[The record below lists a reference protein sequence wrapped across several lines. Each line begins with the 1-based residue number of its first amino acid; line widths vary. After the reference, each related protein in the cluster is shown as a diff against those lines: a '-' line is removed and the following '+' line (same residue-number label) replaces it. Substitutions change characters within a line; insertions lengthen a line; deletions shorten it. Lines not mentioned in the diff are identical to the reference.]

1 MYEKPRG
8 FRGLFRSLEEK
19 VHPIPLKERVDQALY
34 RLATQ
39 KEKLEHM
46 SSRLQQRDKEMFQRC
61 IGAQLSK
68 DNAHAALYANECA
81 EIRKMAHITL
91 SSELALE
98 RVVLRLQTI
107 EEFGDV
113 MAQIA
118 PVIGVVRETRGR
130 IAGVIPEVATEL
142 GEVNN
147 MLSDMSLETGE
158 VQDQDLD
165 LTASSSEAKKVLEE
179 SNIIASQ
186 QIKERFPELP
196 LPEPRQTTNATVTQ
210 VTQARIPVAIA
221 SGGEEEQVE
230 PLEDRVLG
238 YIKSHNG
245 ELNMN
250 SASTDLAVSPEDV
263 RRSLQKLRDDGKDS
277 KNIKFD
283 QWVLTEKPD
292 ISWDDIADL
301 EKPKRAI
308 EESIVFPVRRPDLFP
323 LGWPRGILF
332 FGPPGCGKTLLAAA
346 VASEIKGVFFCA
358 DAASLMSK
366 WLGESERNVSQ
377 LFVKARE
384 SSEKGQPAIVFIDEI
399 DSLMGFRCEEVG
411 GEVRVRNQ
419 FLKEMDGILD
429 KKRNYHVYV
438 IGATNKPWVLDEPFI
453 RRFQKRIYVPL
464 PDIKARMDMF
474 QIYAHDL
481 KLDNNVDF
489 AELARVTEG
498 YSGGDIRDL
507 FQSTQ
512 LKVVRNFFTHGNVT
526 DLASVPDP
534 ITMEDF
540 QSIVTGRRPS
550 VSQTILKR
558 YYDWDESFK
567 AS

>member
-1 MYEKPRG
+1 MSASEE
-8 FRGLFRSLEEK
+8 LESLAVK
-19 VHPIPLKERVDQALY
+19 YAKEAIQ
-34 RLATQ
+34 
-39 KEKLEHM
+39 LEGKG
-46 SSRLQQRDKEMFQRC
+46 SR
-61 IGAQLSK
+61 
-68 DNAHAALYANECA
+68 
-81 EIRKMAHITL
+81 
-91 SSELALE
+91 
-98 RVVLRLQTI
+98 
-107 EEFGDV
+107 
-113 MAQIA
+113 
-118 PVIGVVRETRGR
+118 R
-130 IAGVIPEVATEL
+130 IAATKYQRAIEVLLKLCSLYPAAPQNKLYMEHAEAYRKRVQEL
-142 GEVNN
+142 Q
-147 MLSDMSLETGE
+147 SD
-158 VQDQDLD
+158 
-165 LTASSSEAKKVLEE
+165 SEPNSRPVE
-179 SNIIASQ
+179 SA
-186 QIKERFPELP
+186 
-196 LPEPRQTTNATVTQ
+196 
-210 VTQARIPVAIA
+210 
-221 SGGEEEQVE
+221 
-230 PLEDRVLG
+230 
-238 YIKSHNG
+238 
-245 ELNMN
+245 
-250 SASTDLAVSPEDV
+250 
-263 RRSLQKLRDDGKDS
+263 DGKDS

-377 LFVKARE
+377 LFAKARE
-384 SSEKGQPAIVFIDEI
+384 NAEKGQPAIVFIDEI
-399 DSLMGFRCEEVG
+399 DSLMGVRGEEVG

-429 KKRNYHVYV
+429 KKRNYHVYL

-526 DLASVPDP
+526 DLSSVPDP

>member
-1 MYEKPRG
+1 MEGRPISAAEE
-8 FRGLFRSLEEK
+8 LESLAVK
-19 VHPIPLKERVDQALY
+19 
-34 RLATQ
+34 
-39 KEKLEHM
+39 
-46 SSRLQQRDKEMFQRC
+46 
-61 IGAQLSK
+61 
-68 DNAHAALYANECA
+68 YANEA
-81 EIRKMAHITL
+81 ID
-91 SSELALE
+91 LE
-98 RVVLRLQTI
+98 KK
-107 EEFGDV
+107 GSK
-113 MAQIA
+113 
-118 PVIGVVRETRGR
+118 R
-130 IAGVIPEVATEL
+130 IAVSKYQRAIEVLLKLTSLYPTAPQNKVYMDHAEAYRKRIQELQSDAEPATHPSE
-142 GEVNN
+142 
-147 MLSDMSLETGE
+147 SIET
-158 VQDQDLD
+158 
-165 LTASSSEAKKVLEE
+165 
-179 SNIIASQ
+179 
-186 QIKERFPELP
+186 KE
-196 LPEPRQTTNATVTQ
+196 
-210 VTQARIPVAIA
+210 
-221 SGGEEEQVE
+221 
-230 PLEDRVLG
+230 
-238 YIKSHNG
+238 
-245 ELNMN
+245 
-250 SASTDLAVSPEDV
+250 
-263 RRSLQKLRDDGKDS
+263 S

-292 ISWDDIADL
+292 IRWDDIAGL

-308 EESIVFPVRRPDLFP
+308 EESIVFPVRRPYLFP

-346 VASEIKGVFFCA
+346 VASEIKGVFFNA

-377 LFVKARE
+377 LFGKARE

-399 DSLMGFRCEEVG
+399 DSLMGVRGEEVG
-411 GEVRVRNQ
+411 GEIRVRNQ

-429 KKRNYHVYV
+429 KKKNFHVYL

-464 PDIKARMDMF
+464 PDVKNRMDMF

-481 KLDNNVDF
+481 KLGNNIDF
-489 AELARVTEG
+489 ADLARMTEG

-526 DLASVPDP
+526 DLNSIPDP

-540 QSIVTGRRPS
+540 QSIIVGRRPS
-550 VSQTILKR
+550 VSPGILKR

>member
-1 MYEKPRG
+1 MFSASEE
-8 FRGLFRSLEEK
+8 LESLAVK
-19 VHPIPLKERVDQALY
+19 
-34 RLATQ
+34 
-39 KEKLEHM
+39 
-46 SSRLQQRDKEMFQRC
+46 
-61 IGAQLSK
+61 
-68 DNAHAALYANECA
+68 YANEA
-81 EIRKMAHITL
+81 IELEKKGSRRIAITKYQRAIEVL
-91 SSELALE
+91 LKLTALYPTAVQNKVYMEHADAYKKRISELQSDAE
-98 RVVLRLQTI
+98 
-107 EEFGDV
+107 
-113 MAQIA
+113 
-118 PVIGVVRETRGR
+118 P
-130 IAGVIPEVATEL
+130 ATH
-142 GEVNN
+142 
-147 MLSDMSLETGE
+147 SPD
-158 VQDQDLD
+158 
-165 LTASSSEAKKVLEE
+165 
-179 SNIIASQ
+179 
-186 QIKERFPELP
+186 
-196 LPEPRQTTNATVTQ
+196 
-210 VTQARIPVAIA
+210 
-221 SGGEEEQVE
+221 
-230 PLEDRVLG
+230 
-238 YIKSHNG
+238 
-245 ELNMN
+245 
-250 SASTDLAVSPEDV
+250 STDT
-263 RRSLQKLRDDGKDS
+263 KDS

-292 ISWDDIADL
+292 ISWDDIAGL
-301 EKPKRAI
+301 ERPKRAI

-377 LFVKARE
+377 LFGKARE
-384 SSEKGQPAIVFIDEI
+384 SAEKGQPAIVFIDEI
-399 DSLMGFRCEEVG
+399 DSLMGVRGEEVG

-429 KKRNYHVYV
+429 KKRKYHVYL

-453 RRFQKRIYVPL
+453 RRFQKRIYIPL

-489 AELARVTEG
+489 AELARMTEG
-498 YSGGDIRDL
+498 YSGGDVRDL

-512 LKVVRNFFTHGNVT
+512 MKVVRNFFTHGNVT
-526 DLASVPDP
+526 DLSSLPDP

-540 QSIVTGRRPS
+540 QSIITGRRPS
-550 VSQTILKR
+550 VSQNVLKR

>member
-1 MYEKPRG
+1 MEHAEAYRK
-8 FRGLFRSLEEK
+8 
-19 VHPIPLKERVDQALY
+19 RVQELQSDS
-34 RLATQ
+34 
-39 KEKLEHM
+39 EPN
-46 SSRLQQRDKEMFQRC
+46 SR
-61 IGAQLSK
+61 
-68 DNAHAALYANECA
+68 
-81 EIRKMAHITL
+81 
-91 SSELALE
+91 
-98 RVVLRLQTI
+98 
-107 EEFGDV
+107 
-113 MAQIA
+113 
-118 PVIGVVRETRGR
+118 PV
-130 IAGVIPEVATEL
+130 
-142 GEVNN
+142 
-147 MLSDMSLETGE
+147 
-158 VQDQDLD
+158 
-165 LTASSSEAKKVLEE
+165 E
-179 SNIIASQ
+179 SA
-186 QIKERFPELP
+186 
-196 LPEPRQTTNATVTQ
+196 
-210 VTQARIPVAIA
+210 
-221 SGGEEEQVE
+221 
-230 PLEDRVLG
+230 
-238 YIKSHNG
+238 
-245 ELNMN
+245 
-250 SASTDLAVSPEDV
+250 
-263 RRSLQKLRDDGKDS
+263 DGKDS

-377 LFVKARE
+377 LFAKARE
-384 SSEKGQPAIVFIDEI
+384 NAEKGQPAIVFIDEI
-399 DSLMGFRCEEVG
+399 DSLMGVRGEEVG

-429 KKRNYHVYV
+429 KKRNYHVYL